1 MVGVGVFIIIS
12 PSPFLLMLLSL
23 LLMPVAFLCLYV
35 NDSNVV
41 TKILPD

>member
-12 PSPFLLMLLSL
+12 PSPFLLMLLS